1 MKYRDD
7 IDSALRVS
15 GRRADYCEIRF
26 EETDNTRLTYRGK
39 SLDTIAQTSGLG
51 GNVRAVRNGGWGF
64 ASFNSLDDLDSKVAE
79 AVAQAAAVGGAKTEL
94 GEVEPNVD
102 VVPAHIVN
110 DPAEISLDEKKRLM
124 DHYNDLVWSVDG
136 INSADIVYGDTSR
149 KTFFGNT
156 DGSYIEQQQVHV
168 ISRISAQARDG

>member
-79 AVAQAAAVGGAKTEL
+79 TVA
-94 GEVEPNVD
+94 
-102 VVPAHIVN
+102 
-110 DPAEISLDEKKRLM
+110 
-124 DHYNDLVWSVDG
+124 
-136 INSADIVYGDTSR
+136 
-149 KTFFGNT
+149 
-156 DGSYIEQQQVHV
+156 
-168 ISRISAQARDG
+168 